1 MRGRIIFFAG
11 SKYFLTL
18 LCFEILDIIGQTIF
32 HNLRIY
38 LDYLQLK
45 ENNKNLALTFVFLSL
60 DPTSLPSDLSSLILF
75 NRSMGDFSY
84 IC

>member
-1 MRGRIIFFAG
+1 M
-11 SKYFLTL
+11 
-18 LCFEILDIIGQTIF
+18 
-32 HNLRIY
+32 Y